1 MPKVSKKRDM
11 DYITER
17 KSDRGRHSYE
27 ICIRKNGETFRKCI
41 KVSDF
46 DTPKQAL
53 NFARQLR
60 NETLLKMERGYTVS
74 KGKTVSELY
83 QKTFEV
89 LEPVRVKTKMKHD
102 IFYKYA
108 IAPYGDKCIT
118 EVTSGDVQT
127 SLNKYAETHTKVQ
140 TIQLLAVWR
149 RIFRVCAFM
158 NIDVIDRTA
167 IVKVPQGIQGKPRKK
182 SISPTDLETFCDAL
196 LSYNE
201 ASVSGCYYSHAV
213 YYAIQIMRYA
223 GLRPAETFALTRED
237 IDLVHGFIY
246 INKAVRSTVNDVQ
259 QISNTKTEKSVRA
272 VPIAEELKP
281 ILRECLDW
289 SKYDYILA
297 DYRGDLLDID
307 QVDTLILNCRRKIGI
322 DFTLYQLRHQFS
334 TDLHN
339 SNVPPNTIRDLMG
352 HRSASMSL
360 DYAVSEE
367 KDRINAV
374 NERRFS

>member
-1 MPKVSKKRDM
+1 MPKKSKKMDM

-17 KSDRGRHSYE
+17 KSSTGRHSYE
-27 ICIRKNGETFRKCI
+27 ICIRKNGEVFRKCV

-46 DTPKQAL
+46 ESPKQAL
-53 NFARQLR
+53 NYARQLR
-60 NETLLKMERGYTVS
+60 NEKLLKMELGYSVS
-74 KGKTVSELY
+74 KYKTVAELY
-83 QKTFEV
+83 ELTFEK
-89 LEPVRVKTKMKHD
+89 LEPVRLKTRKKHD

-108 IAPYGDKCIT
+108 IAPYGSKPIN
-118 EVTSGDVQT
+118 EVTSGDVQS
-127 SLNKYAETHTKVQ
+127 SLNDYAETHTKTQ

-149 RIFRVCAFM
+149 RIFRVCLFM
-158 NIDVIDRTA
+158 NIDVIDRTT

-201 ASVSGCYYSHAV
+201 ASVSGSYYSHAI
-213 YYAIQIMRYA
+213 YYSIQIMRFA

-237 IDLVHGFIY
+237 IDLVNGFIY
-246 INKAVRSTVNDVQ
+246 INKAVRSTAKDVQ
-259 QISNTKTEKSVRA
+259 QISNPKTEKSIRR

-281 ILRECLDW
+281 ILKECLEW
-289 SKYDYILA
+289 SKHDYVLA
-297 DYRGDLLDID
+297 DYQGNLLNID
-307 QVDTLILNCRRKIGI
+307 QVDTLILNCRRKLGI
-322 DFTLYQLRHQFS
+322 DFTLYALRHQFS

-339 SNVPPNTIRDLMG
+339 SHIPPNTIRDLMG

-360 DYAVSEE
+360 DYAVSDE
-367 KDRINAV
+367 KDRVNAV